1 MLGSWAWVLGS
12 GRTPQLTAVV
22 EEGGEAP
29 QAAIEGDG
37 DLAPA
42 IDPGLQVI
50 FLAVS
55 NFLCGC
61 CNSLSLHIEFN
72 L

>member
-1 MLGSWAWVLGS
+1 MCQGLGLGCWVAPGP
-12 GRTPQLTAVV
+12 PQLTAVV

-42 IDPGLQVI
+42 IDPGLQVKI
-50 FLAVS
+50 CPAVS
-55 NFLCGC
+55 EILRCGYR
-61 CNSLSLHIEFN
+61 NGLSLQV
-72 L
+72 